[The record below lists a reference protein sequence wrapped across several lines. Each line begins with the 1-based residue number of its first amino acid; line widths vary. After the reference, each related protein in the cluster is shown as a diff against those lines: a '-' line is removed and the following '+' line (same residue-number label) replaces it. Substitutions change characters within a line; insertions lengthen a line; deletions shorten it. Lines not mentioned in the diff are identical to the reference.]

1 MMLAQ
6 GSGVIVHVTSIQREM
21 PLYEA
26 TLAYAAAKAALGNY
40 SKGLA
45 KEVGP
50 KGIRVVMVSP
60 GWVETEAAAALVE
73 RLAKETGADYASAR
87 ANLMQSIGG
96 IPISRPN
103 QPREVAEL
111 IAFLASPRAATIT
124 GVEYRIDGGSVP
136 VI

>member
-6 GSGVIVHVTSIQREM
+6 GSGVIIHVTSMQREA

-40 SKGLA
+40 SKGLS

-50 KGIRVVMVSP
+50 QGVRVVIVSP
-60 GWVETEAAAALVE
+60 GRVETVAAVALVQ
-73 RLAKETGADYASAR
+73 RLAEEGGSDYPAAR

-96 IPISRPN
+96 IPIGRPN

-111 IAFLASPRAATIT
+111 IAFLASPAPPPSRAWSTA
-124 GVEYRIDGGSVP
+124 
-136 VI
+136 